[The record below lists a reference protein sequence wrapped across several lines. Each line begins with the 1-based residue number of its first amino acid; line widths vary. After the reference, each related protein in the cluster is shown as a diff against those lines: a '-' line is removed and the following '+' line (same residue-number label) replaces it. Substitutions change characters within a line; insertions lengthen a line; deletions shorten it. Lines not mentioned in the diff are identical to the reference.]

1 MIGLRLSTL
10 LLCLAAPLAA
20 TPGGKLDTLPQGR
33 YTCAL
38 PGDAAGEAFVILP
51 DKAFVIDNGSTYR
64 TENGS
69 GTYLLTGEIVQ
80 FTRGPLKGM
89 RFERTSSASLRW
101 IDGTGQPGKVR
112 CVRNVR

>member
-10 LLCLAAPLAA
+10 LLCFAAPLAA
-20 TPGGKLDTLPQGR
+20 IPGGKLDTLPQGR

-80 FTRGPLKGM
+80 FTRGPMKGM
-89 RFERTSSASLRW
+89 RFERTSSTSLRW
-101 IDGTGQPGKVR
+101 IDETGQPGKVR